1 MASIVLLPP
10 RLEQKNNLKMKK
22 NRLLLAFLAAMA
34 LFLASCGQDDPIE
47 PGNEPGNIPEAKA
60 ENPKIKAA
68 VEAMAA
74 EAATAAPKL
83 TGIEVWQVGYLPS
96 GA

>member
-1 MASIVLLPP
+1 
-10 RLEQKNNLKMKK
+10 MKK
-22 NRLLLAFLAAMA
+22 NRLLWAFLASMV

-60 ENPKIKAA
+60 ENSRGSKAA

-74 EAATAAPKL
+74 EAATAAR
-83 TGIEVWQVGYLPS
+83 S
-96 GA
+96 